1 MCERCCCFFHF
12 KRMETSFQKIN
23 WQKCMPLTLLNGSN
37 WIEHQFSTFYCNQ
50 WVFPEHNDSIVAN
63 CRCLWAPVTTRNHS
77 KFLDVYFHR
86 CYFVKLLILCRLIKK
101 TNVCGLKIWDF
112 HTIFGPNFFLFG
124 HVSVICNYSSVF
136 LIVYLFVSI
145 KEMKPSL

>member
-1 MCERCCCFFHF
+1 MRFVLVLSEMCERCCCFFFHF

-63 CRCLWAPVTTRNHS
+63 CRCL
-77 KFLDVYFHR
+77 
-86 CYFVKLLILCRLIKK
+86 
-101 TNVCGLKIWDF
+101 
-112 HTIFGPNFFLFG
+112 
-124 HVSVICNYSSVF
+124 
-136 LIVYLFVSI
+136 
-145 KEMKPSL
+145 